1 MILADWY
8 VTEENNLYTL
18 DMEYDIII
26 IGAGLG
32 GLTAGAKL
40 AKQGKKILLL
50 EQHDRP
56 GGCATTFTRKDFT
69 FEVGLHEMDGPGPGD
84 LKVKIFRD
92 LGLTDRVTLLEV
104 PEFYRFVNDRY
115 DVVVPHDPEVARE
128 KLTRLFPEYE
138 EGLKTYFHYLLNAR
152 KILAGGGGNKEMSLG
167 GFLDEHIRN
176 EDLKLILLGNLG
188 YFHDDPYSISLNYY
202 LIAQG
207 SYYGGRASFI
217 KGGSQKLSDALVS
230 VIEENGGTVKL
241 NSLVCEILF
250 HDDKP
255 SGVRYE
261 SGKGKA
267 KEVFTDHA
275 GVIVVNAAV
284 PTLAGKLLPENC
296 RPELSEKIKA
306 LKTGASLLTVYFG
319 FSKALREVGN
329 RHYSTF
335 IFDPTIKTQRDIL
348 QNNHSGFE
356 TRSFTLVDY
365 SQLDS
370 DLARGGKGV
379 AGVCCIDY
387 AADWEGLDR
396 KAYLKKKDQVAE
408 AIITRCEKLI
418 PGFRAALE
426 FVEVGTPLTV
436 RRYTLNPEG
445 AVYGFAQNPGR
456 PMDYLSALPG
466 NIYVA
471 SAWGK
476 FGGGFSGSIYSG
488 YMTALDVLRNKPKP

>member
-1 MILADWY
+1 MR
-8 VTEENNLYTL
+8 
-18 DMEYDIII
+18 YDVII

-40 AKQGKKILLL
+40 ARQGKKILLL

-92 LGLTDRVTLLEV
+92 LGLTGRVTLLDV
-104 PEFYRFVNDRY
+104 PEFYRFMNDRY
-115 DVVVPHDPEVARE
+115 DVVVPHDPEEART
-128 KLTRLFPEYE
+128 KLTRLFPGDE

-152 KILAGGGGNKEMSLG
+152 KILAEEGSNKEKSLG
-167 GFLDEHIRN
+167 DFLDEHISHD
-176 EDLKLILLGNLG
+176 DLKLILLGNLG

-202 LIAQG
+202 LVAQG
-207 SYYGGRASFI
+207 SYYGGKASFVR
-217 KGGSQKLSDALVS
+217 GGSQKLSDALVS

-241 NSLVCEILF
+241 NSLASEILF
-250 HDDKP
+250 RDGSP

-261 SGKGKA
+261 SGKGKTK
-267 KEVFTDHA
+267 KEFTDDA
-275 GVIVVNAAV
+275 GVIVVNASV
-284 PTLAGKLLPENC
+284 PALAGKLLPEKYGN
-296 RPELSEKIKA
+296 ELSEKIKTQ
-306 LKTGASLLTVYFG
+306 KTGASLLTVYFG
-319 FSKALREVGN
+319 FNKSLREVGN
-329 RHYSTF
+329 GYYSTF
-335 IFDPTIKTQRDIL
+335 VFDPSIKTQRDIL

-370 DLARGGKGV
+370 ALATGAKGV
-379 AGVCCIDY
+379 AAVCCIDY
-387 AADWEGLDR
+387 AVDWEGLDR
-396 KAYLKKKDQVAE
+396 KAYLEKKDQVAE
-408 AIITRCEKLI
+408 TIVARCEKLI
-418 PGFRAALE
+418 PGFRSALE
-426 FVEVGTPLTV
+426 WVEVGTPLTV

-456 PMDYLSALPG
+456 PMDYLTSLPE

-488 YMTALDVLRNKPKP
+488 YMTALDVLRKRQKP